1 VTTAPPASTTPGSTA
16 SGSTASGSTT
26 SGSPGAAGTSASPR
40 LRRRP
45 EDAEREILDAAD
57 ALLREAGY
65 AALSPAAVMA
75 RTGLSRSSFYVYFRD
90 LPTLLARLSERI
102 EGELFAVTQAWFA
115 GDGEPE
121 DDVRRSCE
129 GLVAVYQRH
138 GPLLRALSDAAASD
152 PLVEQN
158 FRYGTIQHFIV
169 AVDERISV
177 EQARGRILE
186 PVPTDVSRAL
196 VLMTER
202 YLTDAL
208 GKASEEEIAA
218 ALDTVVEALTRIW
231 TRTLYR

>member
-1 VTTAPPASTTPGSTA
+1 VTTAPPASTTPGSGTPVTA
-16 SGSTASGSTT
+16 SAAT
-26 SGSPGAAGTSASPR
+26 GAAASTR

-45 EDAEREILDAAD
+45 EDAEREILDAAE
-57 ALLREAGY
+57 ALLRESGY

-115 GDGEPE
+115 GDGNPE

-169 AVDERISV
+169 AVDERITV
-177 EQARGRILE
+177 ELARGRISE
-186 PVPTDVSRAL
+186 PVPSDVSRAL

-208 GKASEEEIAA
+208 GKATEEEMAA
-218 ALDTVVEALTRIW
+218 AFDTVVEALTRIW

>member
-1 VTTAPPASTTPGSTA
+1 LTTPGSTA
-16 SGSTASGSTT
+16 PSS
-26 SGSPGAAGTSASPR
+26 AAVSPR

-45 EDAEREILDAAD
+45 EDAEREILDAAE

-90 LPTLLARLSERI
+90 LPTLLERLSERI

-115 GDGEPE
+115 GDGDPE
-121 DDVRRSCE
+121 EDVRRSCE

-158 FRYGTIQHFIV
+158 HRYGTIQHFIV
-169 AVDERISV
+169 AVDERIAV
-177 EQARGRILE
+177 EQARGRISE
-186 PVPTDVSRAL
+186 PVPSDVSRAL
-196 VLMTER
+196 VLMTEA
-202 YLTDAL
+202 YLTDVL
-208 GKASEEEIAA
+208 GKATEEEIAA
-218 ALDTVVEALTRIW
+218 QFETLVQALTRIW
-231 TRTLYR
+231 TRTLYS

>member
-1 VTTAPPASTTPGSTA
+1 VTTAPATGAAPPGSTA
-16 SGSTASGSTT
+16 SSS
-26 SGSPGAAGTSASPR
+26 AAGPR

-45 EDAEREILDAAD
+45 EDAEREILDGAE
-57 ALLREAGY
+57 ALLRESGY

-115 GDGEPE
+115 GDGDPQ
-121 DDVRRSCE
+121 DSVRRSCE

-138 GPLLRALSDAAASD
+138 GSLLRALSDAAASD
-152 PLVEQN
+152 SLVEQN

-177 EQARGRILE
+177 EQARGRISE
-186 PVPTDVSRAL
+186 PVPRDVSRAL

-208 GKASEEEIAA
+208 GKATVEEMAA

-231 TRTLYR
+231 TRTLYS

>member
-1 VTTAPPASTTPGSTA
+1 MTTLPAPATASSTQGSTA
-16 SGSTASGSTT
+16 APASG
-26 SGSPGAAGTSASPR
+26 PGSPR

-45 EDAEREILDAAD
+45 EDAEREILDAAE
-57 ALLREAGY
+57 ALLRESGY

-138 GPLLRALSDAAASD
+138 GALLRALSDAAASD

-169 AVDERISV
+169 AVEERISV
-177 EQARGRILE
+177 EQARGRISE
-186 PVPTDVSRAL
+186 PVPRDVSRAL

-208 GKASEEEIAA
+208 GKATEEEMVA

-231 TRTLYR
+231 TRTLYS

>member
-1 VTTAPPASTTPGSTA
+1 VTTLPTVPATETASTPPGSSATA
-16 SGSTASGSTT
+16 AT
-26 SGSPGAAGTSASPR
+26 GAGSPR

-57 ALLREAGY
+57 ALLRESGY
-65 AALSPAAVMA
+65 AALSPAAVMS

-121 DDVRRSCE
+121 DSVRRSCQ

-177 EQARGRILE
+177 EQARGRISE
-186 PVPTDVSRAL
+186 PVPRDVSRAL

-208 GKASEEEIAA
+208 GKATEEEMAA
-218 ALDTVVEALTRIW
+218 ALETVVEALTRIW
-231 TRTLYR
+231 TRTLYS